1 MTNLVE
7 LGLTA
12 PELPGTDRG
21 AVGTAVLLEKLT
33 VGTAAPEKLPVSGPG
48 PAVANA
54 FTPESAGM
62 GATTLNASAA
72 TAAYDKK
79 VSPVA
84 GALMALREY
93 ERK

>member
-7 LGLTA
+7 LGLAA
-12 PELPGTDRG
+12 PELPGTDRVTVG
-21 AVGTAVLLEKLT
+21 SAVLEKLL
-33 VGTAAPEKLPVSGPG
+33 VETAALVKMPMIGPG

-62 GATTLNASAA
+62 GATTLDAA
-72 TAAYDKK
+72 AAIAAYDEK
-79 VSPVA
+79 VLPMT

-93 ERK
+93 ERE